1 MRPRQAVVAAALL
14 LAAGG
19 CVGVPSGGRV
29 ISGNAGGAEQPAADP
44 YVRIIPVG
52 PQRDADPVTIVRAFR
67 TASASFDG
75 PNGDHQV
82 AREYL
87 VCASC
92 WQPGVASIVYDHI
105 DQPVLQ
111 PVGDGSSAATVTVQG
126 HQRGRIGADGQYI
139 ADPRGFKE
147 QFQLRRDAQ
156 RQWRIAQAPQELVL
170 SRDDVD
176 RAFRT
181 LDLYFFAP
189 DTEVLVPN
197 PVFIPLVSRS
207 WIATRLVR
215 QLIGGPTNWLKG
227 AAVRSAFPA
236 GARLRGL
243 DIVNGLATVD
253 LSSPARAGDLRG
265 MSIQLMWTLRQLPEV
280 RRMRLRIDGTA
291 ADVPGVGGMPESA
304 GDGNAGNP
312 DGDGTG
318 QPAYVRTADGL
329 LARLDLRGPQPLQPK
344 LQVNHPA
351 VSYDHRE
358 VASLNPDGDRLT
370 VTDLVAG
377 LNRVGLRAA
386 AKDGRF
392 TTPSWDTR
400 GNVWTVES
408 TTHGSRLWVIEG
420 GTHPVPFDSWALA
433 QYPVKALRVARDG
446 TRAAVIVQV
455 GGGWQVQ
462 LGRVDRAPSG
472 GLQAEGFIA
481 ISSELQSIT
490 DLAWRT
496 ADQLAVIGAAQGN
509 PSPLLYD
516 VPVSG
521 TEIQPMIGPG
531 GDMEAIAAYPGAPLL
546 VTQHVSGAQ
555 RLSVCRL
562 SDRYDE
568 WSCFDRTS
576 DPAYPG

>member
-1 MRPRQAVVAAALL
+1 MRLRYAVAAALL
-14 LAAGG
+14 MAAGG

-29 ISGNAGGAEQPAADP
+29 VSGNAGGAQQPAGDP

-87 VCASC
+87 ACGSC

-105 DQPVLQ
+105 DQPEQQ
-111 PVGDGSSAATVTVQG
+111 PVGDGQSTTMVTVEG
-126 HQRGRIGADGQYI
+126 HQLGRIGADGQYI
-139 ADPRGFKE
+139 ADSRHFKE
-147 QFQLRRDAQ
+147 QFRLKRNAQ
-156 RQWRIAQAPQELVL
+156 RQWRISQLPSELLL

-189 DTEVLVPN
+189 DAQVLVPN
-197 PVFIPLVSRS
+197 PVFIPLVSRPWLAS
-207 WIATRLVR
+207 QLVK

-236 GARLRGL
+236 GTRLRGL
-243 DIVNGLATVD
+243 DVNNGIATVD
-253 LSSPARAGDLRG
+253 LSRQARAGDLKG
-265 MSIQLMWTLRQLPEV
+265 MSIQLMWTLRQLPDV
-280 RRMRLRIDGTA
+280 RHMRLSIDGKA
-291 ADVPGVGGMPESA
+291 VEVPGVRGTLQSVSDWSA
-304 GDGNAGNP
+304 FNP
-312 DGDGTG
+312 DGDGTE
-318 QPAYVRTADGL
+318 QPAYARTADGF
-329 LARLDLRGPQPLQPK
+329 LARLDVGGPQTLQPR

-351 VSYDHRE
+351 ISYDHRQ
-358 VASLNPDGDRLT
+358 VASLNPDGDQVT
-370 VTDLVAG
+370 VTDLAG
-377 LNRVGLRAA
+377 GVDRVVLHASS
-386 AKDGRF
+386 KDGRF

-400 GNVWTVES
+400 GNVWVVES
-408 TTHGSRLWVIEG
+408 TAHGSRLWVIEG
-420 GTHPVPFDSWALA
+420 GTKAVPVDGWVLS
-433 QYPVKALRVARDG
+433 QYPVKALRIARDG
-446 TRAAVIVQV
+446 TRAAAIVQV
-455 GGGWQVQ
+455 GGVWQVQ

-481 ISSELQSIT
+481 ISSELQSVT

-521 TEIQPMIGPG
+521 AAIQPLIGPG

-555 RLSVCRL
+555 ALSVCRF
-562 SDRYDE
+562 SDRLDE
-568 WSCFDRTS
+568 WSCFARTS

>member
-1 MRPRQAVVAAALL
+1 MRLRYALAALTL
-14 LAAGG
+14 LLTTGG

-29 ISGNAGGAEQPAADP
+29 ISGNAGGTEQPADDP

-52 PQRDADPVTIVRAFR
+52 PERNADPVTIVRAFR

-87 VCASC
+87 ACASC

-105 DQPVLQ
+105 DTPQLQ
-111 PVGDGSSAATVTVQG
+111 PAADGQPTATVTLEGRQL
-126 HQRGRIGADGQYI
+126 GRIGADGQYI
-139 ADPRGFKE
+139 ADPRHFKE

-156 RQWRIAQAPQELVL
+156 RQWRITQLPTELVL

-181 LDLYFFAP
+181 LDLYFFVP
-189 DTEVLVPN
+189 DAQELVPN
-197 PVFIPLVSRS
+197 PVFIPLVSRPWLAS
-207 WIATRLVR
+207 QLVK

-236 GARLRGL
+236 GTRLRGL
-243 DIVNGLATVD
+243 DVTGGLATVD
-253 LSSPARAGDLRG
+253 LSRQARAGDLRG

-280 RRMRLRIDGTA
+280 RRMRLKIDGKA
-291 ADVPGVGGMPESA
+291 VQVPGVGGTIQSVSDWMA
-304 GDGNAGNP
+304 FNP
-312 DGDGTG
+312 DGDGAE
-318 QPAYVRTADGL
+318 QPAYARTADGL
-329 LARLDLRGPQPLQPK
+329 LARLDVTGPRPLQPK

-351 VSYDHRE
+351 ISYDHHE
-358 VASLNPDGDRLT
+358 IASLNPDGDQVT
-370 VTDLVAG
+370 VTDLVG
-377 LNRVGLRAA
+377 GVNRIVLPAS

-392 TTPSWDTR
+392 TAPSWDTR
-400 GNVWTVES
+400 GNVWVVES
-408 TTHGSRLWVIEG
+408 TAHGSKLWVIEG
-420 GTHPVPFDSWALA
+420 GTHAVAVDSWALA

-455 GGGWQVQ
+455 GGVWQVQ
-462 LGRVDRAPSG
+462 LGRIDRAPSG

-481 ISSELQSIT
+481 ISSQLQSVT

-496 ADQLAVIGAAQGN
+496 ADHLAVIGATQGN

-521 TEIQPMIGPG
+521 AEIQPMIGPG
-531 GDMEAIAAYPGAPLL
+531 GDMEAIAAYPGSPLL
-546 VTQHVSGAQ
+546 VTQHVAGAQ
-555 RLSVCRL
+555 KLSVCRL

-568 WSCFDRTS
+568 WSCYGGTS